1 MLFTGGTVDITVS
14 EVSEF
19 GKMKEISTPSGGL
32 WGGYTINRKILD
44 ILKDIFN
51 QEIEKLRTE
60 DINSYLELLE
70 AIETAKR
77 GYDEDDNFV
86 IKLPDS
92 FQKKELFDELLNKY
106 KGEVVMSKNGKH
118 IIFSQTRMTNIFTKC
133 ISDITEHVHSLLQ
146 EQDTNGVSVI
156 ILVGGYASSVIVQDA
171 FKKMIGHSY
180 KLIIPQNPEIVV
192 LTGAVIFGH
201 SIKQI
206 TERVAKCN
214 YGIGIRA
221 SKVSGDQNLLRANDT
236 RKKIFHLLIKK
247 GKKMEIGKYAE
258 SCRIR
263 CDENN
268 PLPPIELYRT
278 EDNSPEHEINANS
291 FTQFGAI
298 KFDIPDLRKTTTFS
312 VSLWYDETEFRL
324 IAKDEN
330 TGHTFEGIIKYFE

>member
-1 MLFTGGTVDITVS
+1 
-14 EVSEF
+14 
-19 GKMKEISTPSGGL
+19 MKEISTPSGGS

-60 DINSYLELLE
+60 DINSYLELHE

-77 GYDEDDNFV
+77 DYEVDDDFV

-92 FQKKELFDELLNKY
+92 LQNKDRLDKLKKYEK
-106 KGEVVMSKNGKH
+106 EVVISKNGKH
-118 IIFSQTRMTNIFTKC
+118 IIFSKKKMTKIFSKC
-133 ISDITEHVHSLLQ
+133 ISDITEHVHSLLLGK
-146 EQDTNGVSVI
+146 DTNGVSVI
-156 ILVGGYASSVIVQDA
+156 ILVGGYASSVLVQDA
-171 FKKMIGHSY
+171 FKKMIGQSY
-180 KLIIPQNPEIVV
+180 NLIIPQNPEIVV

-247 GKKMEIGKYAE
+247 GKKMEIGKYVE

-268 PLPPIELYRT
+268 PLPQVELYRT
-278 EDNSPEHEINANS
+278 EDNSPEHEINANN

-298 KFDIPDLRKTTTFS
+298 KFDIPNLRKSTTFS

-330 TGHTFEGIIKYFE
+330 TGHTFEGIIKYF